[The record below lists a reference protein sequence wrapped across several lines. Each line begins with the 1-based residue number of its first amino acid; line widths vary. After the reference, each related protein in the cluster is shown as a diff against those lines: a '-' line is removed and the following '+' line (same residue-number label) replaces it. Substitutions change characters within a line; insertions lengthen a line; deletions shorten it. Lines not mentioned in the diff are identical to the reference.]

1 DLTVGGGP
9 VGELQEANVFLD
21 GEDLERRRIEAG
33 GEQDLDELLGQALGA
48 GAVADAV
55 EHDHTAVSA
64 ERIAG
69 EGALVGGLDGFA
81 EGAAAW
87 VVVLDDRAGGG
98 VELVNQ
104 LAGGAE
110 VEQVVEGELLAMQL
124 SDAVEQVRG

>member
-1 DLTVGGGP
+1 VHLSAGLRDDVASLYELPAEHRFAVDLTVGGGP

-87 VVVLDDRAGGG
+87 VVVLDDRAG
-98 VELVNQ
+98 
-104 LAGGAE
+104 
-110 VEQVVEGELLAMQL
+110 
-124 SDAVEQVRG
+124 